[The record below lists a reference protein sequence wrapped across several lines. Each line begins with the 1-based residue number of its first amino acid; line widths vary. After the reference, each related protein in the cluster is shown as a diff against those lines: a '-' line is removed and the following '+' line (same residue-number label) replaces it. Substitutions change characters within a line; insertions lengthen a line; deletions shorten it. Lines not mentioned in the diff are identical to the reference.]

1 MKNLFP
7 KERKIYLISD
17 RNVSALSHARIA
29 SIAVSSGIRTI
40 QLREKHL
47 SKRAIFQEAV
57 DIRKITAV
65 HGATF
70 IVNDY
75 IDIALAAGADGVHL
89 GQEDMPVNDAR
100 KIMGRG
106 KIIGISTHTLRQ
118 AVLAEESGAD
128 YIGFGPMFHTG
139 TKNAGSPKGLGALRK
154 IKKNIT
160 IPIVA
165 IGGITSQ
172 NINEVLKAGAD
183 ACAMASGI
191 LSGDMKKNIS
201 SFIDTIARK

>member
-1 MKNLFP
+1 MKSLFP
-7 KERKIYLISD
+7 KDRKIYLISD
-17 RNVSALSHARIA
+17 RNVSALSHAKIA
-29 SIAVSSGIRTI
+29 SIAVSLGIRTI
-40 QLREKHL
+40 QLREKQM
-47 SKRAIFQEAV
+47 SKRAIFEVAV
-57 DIRKITAV
+57 DIRKITAA

-118 AVLAEESGAD
+118 AVRAQESGAD
-128 YIGFGPMFHTG
+128 YIGFGPMFHTT

-154 IKKNIT
+154 IRNHIT

-165 IGGITSQ
+165 IGGITRQ
-172 NINEVLKAGAD
+172 NINEVLEAGAD
-183 ACAMASGI
+183 ACAIASGI

-201 SFIDTIARK
+201 SFKRLKL

>member
-7 KERKIYLISD
+7 KNRKIYLISD
-17 RNVSALSHARIA
+17 RTVASLSHSRIA
-29 SIAVSSGIRTI
+29 SFAISSGIRTI
-40 QLREKHL
+40 QLREKQM
-47 SKRAIFQEAV
+47 SKRAIFKEAV
-57 DIRKITAV
+57 YIRKITAA

-75 IDIALAAGADGVHL
+75 IDIALAVDADGVHL
-89 GQEDMPVNDAR
+89 GQEDMPVKDAR

-118 AVLAEESGAD
+118 AVLAQESGAD
-128 YIGFGPMFHTG
+128 YIGFGPMFHTT

-154 IKKNIT
+154 IRNHIT

-165 IGGITSQ
+165 IGGITGQ
-172 NINEVLKAGAD
+172 NINEVLEAGAD
-183 ACAMASGI
+183 ACAIASGI
-191 LSGDMKKNIS
+191 LSGDMKKNIN
-201 SFIDTIARK
+201 SFIDTIA

>member
-1 MKNLFP
+1 MKSLFP
-7 KERKIYLISD
+7 KDRKIYLISD
-17 RNVSALSHARIA
+17 RNVSTLSHARIA

-40 QLREKHL
+40 QLREKQM
-47 SKRAIFQEAV
+47 SKRAIFEVAV
-57 DIRKITAV
+57 DIRKITAG

-89 GQEDMPVNDAR
+89 GQEDMPVSDAR
-100 KIMGRG
+100 KVMGRG

-118 AVLAEESGAD
+118 AVLAQESGAD
-128 YIGFGPMFHTG
+128 YIGFGPMFHTT
-139 TKNAGSPKGLGALRK
+139 TKNAGSPKGLAALRK
-154 IKKNIT
+154 IRNHIT

-165 IGGITSQ
+165 IGGITRQ
-172 NINEVLKAGAD
+172 NINEVLEAGAD
-183 ACAMASGI
+183 ACAIASGI

-201 SFIDTIARK
+201 SFIGTIV

>member
-1 MKNLFP
+1 MKSLFP
-7 KERKIYLISD
+7 KDRKIYLISD
-17 RNVSALSHARIA
+17 RNVSALSHAKIA

-40 QLREKHL
+40 QLREKQM
-47 SKRAIFQEAV
+47 SKREIFEVAV

-65 HGATF
+65 HEATF

-100 KIMGRG
+100 KVMGRG

-118 AVLAEESGAD
+118 AVLAQESGAD
-128 YIGFGPMFHTG
+128 YIGFGPMFHTT
-139 TKNAGSPKGLGALRK
+139 TKNAGSPKGLRALRK
-154 IKKNIT
+154 IRNHIT

-165 IGGITSQ
+165 IGGITRQ
-172 NINEVLKAGAD
+172 NINEILEAGAD
-183 ACAMASGI
+183 ACAIASGI

-201 SFIDTIARK
+201 SFLIQ